1 MAVKISKKKTAQS
14 KAPPQPKGLEK
25 ATFEYVFGEDYN
37 PEYAN
42 GAIGGPTTQ
51 GEICVS
57 FYVERGPLP
66 YSQTFSVKADGQLGE
81 ETERDPKVENGSVSL
96 IRYVTTGV
104 IMTRDTA
111 KRVYDFI
118 GRNLQ
123 TMDALDKAKQAAL
136 AASATSASEVKATK
150 GKGVSK
156 APRK

>member
-1 MAVKISKKKTAQS
+1 MAIKISKKMPS
-14 KAPPQPKGLEK
+14 KAPPRAKGVEK
-25 ATFEYVFGEDYN
+25 ATFEYVFGDDFN

-66 YSQTFSVKADGQLGE
+66 YSQTFNVKADGQLGE
-81 ETERDPKVENGSVSL
+81 ELERDPRIEDGSVSV
-96 IRYVTTGV
+96 IRYVTSGV
-104 IMTRDTA
+104 IMNRETA

-118 GRNLQ
+118 GLHLQ
-123 TMDALDKAKQAAL
+123 TMDAMAKAKEAAL

-150 GKGVSK
+150 PKGGHK